1 MPGEREIRGRMPD
14 LENRLMFD
22 PYEEILPEDVS
33 EEDGEKILRRVA
45 DEIVSRRLTVPAI
58 FLLESGRP
66 LSFIGSQA
74 MIVLEPFV
82 QAIFDL
88 PNYRKFAL
96 IMERRENVEKL
107 ITMIEVVN
115 REQKSLEKREK
126 EDLSAKRKSVRRWFR
141 SRSK

>member
-1 MPGEREIRGRMPD
+1 
-14 LENRLMFD
+14 MFD

-82 QAIFDL
+82 RAIFDL

-96 IMERRENVEKL
+96 MMERRENVEKL

>member
-1 MPGEREIRGRMPD
+1 
-14 LENRLMFD
+14 MFD

-82 QAIFDL
+82 RAIFDL

-96 IMERRENVEKL
+96 MMERRDNVEKL

-115 REQKSLEKREK
+115 REQKSREKREK

>member
-1 MPGEREIRGRMPD
+1 
-14 LENRLMFD
+14 MFD
-22 PYEEILPEDVS
+22 PHEEILPEDVG
-33 EEDGEKILRRVA
+33 EEEGEKILRRVA

-66 LSFIGSQA
+66 LSFVGSQA

-82 QAIFDL
+82 RAIFDL

-96 IMERRENVEKL
+96 MIERRENVEKL

-126 EDLSAKRKSVRRWFR
+126 ENLSAERKSVRRWFR